1 MKNRIIK
8 EALFKNDLKQYQLA
22 EIMGIHEASLS
33 RKLRNELSEEEQ
45 LQMVRMINSLRV
57 VNSKCTNE
65 ECTL

>member
-45 LQMVRMINSLRV
+45 LQIVRMIKAKGA
-57 VNSKCTNE
+57 VNGDK
-65 ECTL
+65 

>member
-45 LQMVRMINSLRV
+45 MQIVRMIKAKGA
-57 VNSKCTNE
+57 VNGDK
-65 ECTL
+65 